1 MQHTTLQPISF
12 FFFFFFSLRICKVVG
27 GFPHFFGVFFLFEL
41 STHGQRP
48 KPEPAKSTSE
58 EQKYL
63 LCVARY
69 FGIYYDVDSPRP
81 CISVLA
87 LWLQSWTNCC
97 HSDSVKVRFPLATHQ
112 RLSKVPHRF
121 SVMHF
126 LYGNSAAPWNKKYIR
141 ETSVPREAQGAQ
153 RSAGAGWLRLCSPA
167 QVLHWPPEVQGLK
180 SGWQFC
186 LGGKKALLPDPS
198 LCHG

>member
-12 FFFFFFSLRICKVVG
+12 FFLFFSLWMCKVVG
-27 GFPHFFGVFFLFEL
+27 FFSPISLCFFFLFEL

-58 EQKYL
+58 KQNYL

-87 LWLQSWTNCC
+87 LRLQIWTNCC

-112 RLSKVPHRF
+112 WLRKVSHRF

-126 LYGNSAAPWNKKYIR
+126 LYGNSAAP
-141 ETSVPREAQGAQ
+141 
-153 RSAGAGWLRLCSPA
+153 
-167 QVLHWPPEVQGLK
+167 
-180 SGWQFC
+180 
-186 LGGKKALLPDPS
+186 
-198 LCHG
+198 

>member
-12 FFFFFFSLRICKVVG
+12 FFSFLCGCARWWVFSPISLV
-27 GFPHFFGVFFLFEL
+27 FFFLFEL

-87 LWLQSWTNCC
+87 LWLQIWTNCC
-97 HSDSVKVRFPLATHQ
+97 HSDSVTVRFPLATHQ
-112 RLSKVPHRF
+112 WLHKVSHRF
-121 SVMHF
+121 SVMRF
-126 LYGNSAAPWNKKYIR
+126 LYGNSAAP
-141 ETSVPREAQGAQ
+141 
-153 RSAGAGWLRLCSPA
+153 
-167 QVLHWPPEVQGLK
+167 
-180 SGWQFC
+180 
-186 LGGKKALLPDPS
+186 
-198 LCHG
+198 